1 MLKRYKFSLPFL
13 FLCLIFFTTYIFDN
27 CFTEY
32 DVIKPVSE
40 LQNVCSS
47 LNTECI
53 SGINLDFAMLSKLNP
68 TVTATIKHNRIIF
81 YVLQFLFLFSL
92 LFTFFKSAKAV
103 VFENEKSNLKLFILF
118 MFFSAYKI
126 IYLYTNNILN
136 IPPTIALS
144 TALPVFLQF
153 FIAFFIFKFFTK
165 NTNSALILSI
175 FTSFFLTFYQPI
187 MLSKAY
193 NEDFF
198 KFIGTFLLCITF
210 ILYFNADKVIK
221 FLMPFAATLLFLC
234 VFNASADIIKS
245 LDFQSKASLKNEL
258 QNKNQA
264 DRDIYIFILDMYAG
278 FDTVK
283 HYGYDNSDF
292 IEQLKNRNFLVYEN
306 ISSNY
311 NKTSASLPSMFNF
324 NYIDTFD
331 FNTIS
336 DSLNN
341 AELFKFAKQNGYYI
355 YYLNSWPV
363 CHILNNNLI
372 DNFYSTNDVIYKSSI
387 DLFYSQHVL
396 HRPLTKFFNLL
407 QNEPLQSVFT
417 YTDNAV
423 SAKKR
428 KLCIFHFLMPH
439 WDYFYDENGEQLKE
453 TEQKDLEFSG
463 FHYKLNVESYLKFL
477 KFTNKKTISYID
489 KILENNVSS
498 DKKPPVIII
507 TGDHGTRDEYY
518 NRNENLYF
526 DNLCKNPGFLKN
538 HFNTFLAYYNP
549 TVDYGEYKDISSLV
563 NFFRTFSNH
572 TFNTSFEKLPDKK
585 YYIYMDSPMTYYKSI
600 RGFYLKK

>member
-13 FLCLIFFTTYIFDN
+13 FLCLIFFTTYIFN
-27 CFTEY
+27 NYFTEY

-40 LQNVCSS
+40 LQSICSS
-47 LNTECI
+47 LNTECV
-53 SGINLDFAMLSKLNP
+53 SGINLDFATLSKLNP
-68 TVTATIKHNRIIF
+68 TVIATIKHNRIIF
-81 YVLQFLFLFSL
+81 YILQFIFLFLLF
-92 LFTFFKSAKAV
+92 FTFTKTTKEFV
-103 VFENEKSNLKLFILF
+103 PENKKINVKLLILF
-118 MFFSAYKI
+118 MLFSSYKI

-136 IPPTIALS
+136 IPIGIAFVTI
-144 TALPVFLQF
+144 LPVLLQF
-153 FIAFFIFKFFTK
+153 LFFFFVFKFFTK
-165 NTNSALILSI
+165 NTNSSLILST

-193 NEDFF
+193 NEDIF
-198 KFIGTFLLCITF
+198 KFIGTFLLCVTF
-210 ILYFNADKVIK
+210 ILYINADKIIK
-221 FLMPFAATLLFLC
+221 FFTPFAITLLCLC
-234 VFNASADIIKS
+234 VFNATGDIIKS
-245 LDFQSKASLKNEL
+245 LNFQTKTSFKNEL
-258 QNKNQA
+258 NNINQT

-283 HYGYDNSDF
+283 HHGYDNSDF
-292 IEQLKNRNFLVYEN
+292 IKQLKDRNFLVYEN
-306 ISSNY
+306 INSNY
-311 NKTSASLPSMFNF
+311 NKTSASMPSMFNF

-331 FNTIS
+331 FNTVS

-363 CHILNNNLI
+363 SHKLNNNLI
-372 DNFYSTNDVIYKSSI
+372 DNFYSTNNVIYKSSL

-396 HRPLTKFFNLL
+396 HKPLTKMFNLL

-417 YTDNAV
+417 YTDNAIN
-423 SAKKR
+423 AKRR
-428 KLCIFHFLMPH
+428 KLCIFHLLMPH
-439 WDYFYDENGEQLKE
+439 WVYFYDENGEQLAL
-453 TEQKDLEFSG
+453 TEQNDFELSD

-477 KFTNKKTISYID
+477 KFTNKKTVYYID

-498 DKKPPVIII
+498 NKKAPIIII

-526 DNLCKNPGFLKN
+526 NNLCKNPWFLKD

-549 TVDYGEYKDISSLV
+549 NVDYDEYKDISSLV
-563 NFFRTFSNH
+563 NFFRKFSNH
-572 TFNTSFEKLPDKK
+572 TFNTSFESLPDKK
-585 YYIYMDSPMTYYKSI
+585 YYIYMDSPMTYYDKI
-600 RGFYLKK
+600 NGFYLK